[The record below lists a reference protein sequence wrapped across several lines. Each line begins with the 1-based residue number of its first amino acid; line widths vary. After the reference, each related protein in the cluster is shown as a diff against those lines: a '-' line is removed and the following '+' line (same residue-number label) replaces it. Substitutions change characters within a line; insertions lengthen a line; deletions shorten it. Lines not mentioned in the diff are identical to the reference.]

1 MNRLSTE
8 RRGQIIGCLTEG
20 MSIRATCRVTGVA
33 RNTVTKLLVDLG
45 AAAAKYQDGA
55 LTNLACNIVECDEIW
70 SFCYSKQKNVPDE
83 HQGTYGYGD
92 VWTWTAIDAET
103 KLIPTWLVGE
113 RTTQDCYVFLRDLRS
128 RLLPGRRIQIT
139 TDGFGSYPPVID
151 ALWRGNV
158 DYAQIIKEYNNPT
171 EEERRKYSPPSCT
184 VVDINVLNGTPDPDH
199 ISTSYVERQNLTMRM
214 GMRRFTRL
222 TNGFSKSVE
231 NHAHAVSL
239 HFLHYNFA
247 RPHQTLTKRHGRP
260 TTPAMAAGV
269 ETRVWSLTDIA
280 ALLDQP
286 SRTVTPQSN

>member
-8 RRGQIIGCLTEG
+8 RRGQVIGGLCEG
-20 MSIRATCRVTGVA
+20 MSIRANWRSTGVA
-33 RNTVTKLLVDLG
+33 RNTGTKRLIDLG
-45 AAAAKYQDGA
+45 EACSEFQDAA
-55 LTNLACNIVECDEIW
+55 LSNLAVNIVELDEIW

-83 HQGTYGYGD
+83 FKGTYGYGD

-113 RTTQDCYVFLRDLRS
+113 RTQQDCFVFLRDLRS

-151 ALWRGNV
+151 ALWRDNG

-171 EEERRKYSPPSCT
+171 EEERRKYSPASCT
-184 VVDINVLNGTPDPDH
+184 VIDINVLNGTPDPDH

-239 HFLHYNFA
+239 HFMHYNFCS
-247 RPHQTLTKRHGRP
+247 
-260 TTPAMAAGV
+260 TPDLAGHA
-269 ETRVWSLTDIA
+269 SDG
-280 ALLDQP
+280 
-286 SRTVTPQSN
+286 SRYL